1 LLLLLP
7 PLLLPGRA
15 AGLEVQRKFL
25 SPTPTNNFALDG
37 PGSRVY
43 LAAVNRLFQL
53 SGGELAL
60 EAEAAVG
67 PVLDSPLCHAPQ
79 LPQASCEHP
88 KVLTNNYN
96 KILQPDPE
104 QGVLVVCGSIYQGLC
119 QLRSMANIS
128 AVAVRFPPG
137 GSDPVTVFPSML
149 NVAANHPNASTVG
162 LVLRRGG
169 GGGARLLVAATYTGF
184 GSPFFP
190 RNRSLEDHRF
200 ENTPEIAIRALN
212 ARGDLAKLFTFDINP
227 SDDNIFKIKQGA
239 KARHKLSFVRAFLQ
253 RGAAPPAR
261 RPYAYLALN
270 SEANAGDK
278 ESPSH
283 SLLARICLGEAA
295 EATLN
300 GSGET
305 KKLTESYIQLG
316 LRCGGAADAFTR
328 LRGQGQSPSGSS
340 SPAKLGLD
348 LALRVDLAS
357 GKEALL
363 QLFAPLLTSCI
374 FLLRGSVRSFPR
386 VQVAGC
392 RRRARGGGGGW
403 DPLGCAAA
411 ADARVSPQLQPE
423 QLDCGAAH
431 LQHPLAI
438 VNPVTA
444 TPVFTYSGLTAVAV
458 ASVNNYTVV
467 FLGTASGGLL
477 KINLDSTMKVISR
490 RSISVAYGEPVHPI
504 MQFDPSDPTYL
515 YLMTSYQMTRV
526 KVAAC
531 NQYSTCTE
539 CLAAADAYCGWCT
552 METRCSLQHECMN
565 FTGANFWAS
574 ASEGVQQCPSMTILE
589 PEINTDK
596 ENPVL
601 IIQINGTIP
610 NLNGT
615 NISCDYGNNIHT
627 VARVAGD
634 YVNQFIYCNLLPRE
648 RYPTF
653 PDDQDHVVVEA
664 ALRVNSKNIIRANFT
679 IYDCKRTGNIY
690 PKRACTS
697 CLSTRWGCHW
707 CPSTYACVSN
717 RSQCDGALR
726 MKKKMDCPR
735 IVPASLDPMPT
746 GVSRDIT
753 ISLANTTFSKETALE
768 CHFGTD
774 RTFEARWVNS
784 SAVECV
790 HVLLHT
796 SEKSQLFP
804 VNLQL
809 KDRPDRFIDSPEMM
823 TVEVY
828 NCATG
833 SADCSQC
840 LGREDLGH
848 RCLWSES
855 SSSCRL
861 HGEHPPTSD
870 LCPAPEIKKIEPL
883 RGPLEGG
890 TLLTIRGRNLGR
902 RFSDVLGAVRIGSV
916 QCTPLPDRYLVSEAI
931 VCQTGEAP
939 EAFSDVVT
947 VNVSRE
953 GKSRERYSY
962 VLPVVQS
969 IAPLNG
975 PKAGGTRV
983 TIRGSRLD
991 VGSELRVLVNTSK
1004 QCTDLSRND
1013 STITCTMPS
1022 AELTTAVRV
1031 CVQFENKS
1039 CASYNITFKYE
1050 KNPIISDI
1058 NPKKSQLSG
1067 GRIITL
1073 EGRGFEL
1080 VQNVSMVVRGIGREQ
1095 TSCKVHTDSV
1105 ITCPSPAASNVTAG
1119 SKPAPVDFY
1128 LNGRLY
1134 ADDRPALDEE
1144 MYPEEAL
1151 HISKFS
1157 LEYYADPQFF
1167 TAKKEKWIKH
1177 HPGEPLTLVIH
1188 KEPDSLGLESNEYQV
1203 KIGLISCEIQIVSDK
1218 VIHCSVNESLST
1230 SERQLPVT
1238 IQVGKFNYT
1247 VAMLHLGGG
1256 ETAIIVS
1263 IVICSILLVLSVV
1276 ALFVFCTKSRRAER
1290 YWQKTLLQ
1298 MEEME
1303 SQIRE
1308 EIRKGFAELQTD
1320 MTDLTKEL
1328 NRSQGIPF
1336 LEYKHFVTR
1345 TFFPKCSSL
1354 YEECYV
1360 LPSQQLSSQVGSQV
1374 QETHPLLVGEWKIP
1388 ENCRPNMEEG
1398 ISLFS
1403 TLLNN
1408 KHFLIVFVHALEQQ
1422 KDFAVRDR
1430 CNLASLLTIALHGK
1444 LEYYT
1449 SIMKDLL
1456 VDLIDASASK
1466 NPKLMLRRTESVVE
1480 KMLTNWMSICMYSYL
1495 RETVGEPFFL
1505 LICAIKQ
1512 QINKGSIDAITGKA
1526 RYTLNEE
1533 WLLRE
1538 NIEAKPRNLNVSF
1551 QGCGMDSL
1559 SVRAMDTDTLSQVKE
1574 KILEAF
1580 CKNVPY
1586 SQWPRVEDVD
1596 LEWFATS
1603 TDSYILRDLDDTSVV
1618 EDGRKKLNT
1627 LAHYKIPEG
1636 ASLAM
1641 SLSDKKDTTLSRV
1654 KDLDT
1659 EKYFHLVLPT
1669 DESVE
1674 HKKSHRQ
1681 SHRKKVLP
1689 EIYLTRLLSTKG
1701 TLQKFL
1707 DDLFKA
1713 ILSIRDDKP
1722 PVAVKYFF
1730 DFLEEQAEKRGITD
1744 PDTMHIWKTNS
1755 LPLRFWVN
1763 ILKNPQFVFDID
1775 KTDHIDACLSVI
1787 AQAFIDACSLS
1798 DLQLGKDSPTNKLLY
1813 AKEIPEYRKIV
1824 QRYYKQIHDMPPL
1837 SEQEMNAHLA
1847 EESRKYRNEFNT
1859 NVAMA
1864 EIYKYAKR
1872 YRSQVSG
1879 PRGTRAPA
1887 YPRREQRARTQL
1899 QHKFEQVIALM
1910 EDNIYE
1916 CCSEA

>member
-1 LLLLLP
+1 MAPWERGAKVLAPLLLLLA
-7 PLLLPGRA
+7 LLGGPS
-15 AGLEVQRKFL
+15 AGLEVQHKFL
-25 SPTPTNNFALDG
+25 SPTLTNNFALDG
-37 PGSRVY
+37 LGSKIY
-43 LAAVNRLFQL
+43 LAAVNRLYQL
-53 SGGELAL
+53 SGPNLTL
-60 EAEAAVG
+60 EVEEQVG
-67 PVLDSPLCHAPQ
+67 PVPDNPLCHAPQ

-104 QGVLVVCGSIYQGLC
+104 QGIVVVCGSIYQGFC

-128 AVAVRFPPG
+128 AVAVSFP
-137 GSDPVTVFPSML
+137 
-149 NVAANHPNASTVG
+149 
-162 LVLRRGG
+162 
-169 GGGARLLVAATYTGF
+169 
-184 GSPFFP
+184 PFFP
-190 RNRSLEDHRF
+190 RNQSLEDHRF

-212 ARGDLAKLFTFDINP
+212 ARGDLAKLFTFDLNP

-253 RGAAPPAR
+253 PAPPPRGPGGAA
-261 RPYAYLALN
+261 YAYLALN

-278 ESPSH
+278 ESHSH
-283 SLLARICLGEAA
+283 SLLARICLA
-295 EATLN
+295 EPGRNA
-300 GSGET
+300 SAGET

-316 LRCGGAADAFTR
+316 LQCGAGFTR
-328 LRGQGQSPSGSS
+328 LVSVFPATELLFGVFERAAPPGARQLSALCAFRFADIERSIRQARNSCFVEPDSGLVTVLDSVVQGTG
-340 SPAKLGLD
+340 PACEK
-348 LALRVDLAS
+348 RN
-357 GKEALL
+357 
-363 QLFAPLLTSCI
+363 I
-374 FLLRGSVRSFPR
+374 
-386 VQVAGC
+386 
-392 RRRARGGGGGW
+392 
-403 DPLGCAAA
+403 
-411 ADARVSPQLQPE
+411 QLQPE

-438 VNPVTA
+438 LQPIKA
-444 TPVFTYSGLTAVAV
+444 TPMFKYQGLTSVAV
-458 ASVNNYTVV
+458 SSVSNYTVV
-467 FLGTASGGLL
+467 FLGTANGRLL
-477 KINLDSTMKVISR
+477 KINLNSATKIISR
-490 RSISVAYGEPVHPI
+490 KSVSVAYGESVHPI
-504 MQFDPSDPTYL
+504 MQFDPSDSSYL

-531 NQYSTCTE
+531 DQYTTCTE

-552 METRCSLQHECMN
+552 METRCSLQHECVN
-565 FTGANFWAS
+565 STEPNFWTS
-574 ASEGVQQCPSMTILE
+574 ASEGVQQCPSMTIM
-589 PEINTDK
+589 PSEINIDNDNK
-596 ENPVL
+596 AM
-601 IIQINGTIP
+601 IIQINGNIP
-610 NLNGT
+610 SLSGMEM
-615 NISCDYGNNIHT
+615 SCDYGNNIYT
-627 VARVAGD
+627 VAKVPGND
-634 YVNQFIYCNLLPRE
+634 VNYFIYCNFLPRE
-648 RYPTF
+648 KYPTF
-653 PDDQDHVVVEA
+653 PPNQDHVIVQTA
-664 ALRVNSKNIIRANFT
+664 IRVNGKNIVWANFT
-679 IYDCKRTGNIY
+679 IYDCKRTGHIY
-690 PKRACTS
+690 PKTACTS
-697 CLSTRWGCHW
+697 CLSTKWKCYW
-707 CPSTYACVSN
+707 CSKKYMCVSN
-717 RSQCDGALR
+717 YSDCDNSL
-726 MKKKMDCPR
+726 KMNVSTTDCPR
-735 IVPASLDPMPT
+735 IVPASLEPMPT
-746 GVSRDIT
+746 GASQDIM
-753 ISLANTTFSKETALE
+753 ISLANAAFPKVIEFNLFIS
-768 CHFGTD
+768 F
-774 RTFEARWVNS
+774 FMQ
-784 SAVECV
+784 
-790 HVLLHT
+790 LHT
-796 SEKSQLFP
+796 SEKSHIFP

-809 KDRPDRFIDSPEMM
+809 KDKPDRFIDSPQMM

-833 SADCSQC
+833 STDCSQC
-840 LGREDLGH
+840 LGREDMGH
-848 RCLWSES
+848 RCIWSES
-855 SSSCRL
+855 SSICRL
-861 HGEHPPTSD
+861 NTESPQIPVI
-870 LCPAPEIKKIEPL
+870 CPAPEIRKIEPL
-883 RGPLEGG
+883 SGPLEGG

-902 RFSDVLGAVRIGSV
+902 RFSDVVNAVKIGSV
-916 QCTPLPDRYLVSEAI
+916 RCAPLWDRYMVSEAI

-939 EAFSDVVT
+939 FIFSDVVT

-953 GKSRERYSY
+953 GKSKERYSY
-962 VLPVVQS
+962 VLPEVQS
-969 IAPLNG
+969 IAPGAG
-975 PKAGGTRV
+975 PKAGGTKV
-983 TIRGSRLD
+983 TIRGSNLS
-991 VGSELRVLVNTSK
+991 VGSDLRVLVNSTK
-1004 QCTDLSRND
+1004 QCTDLTRTAT
-1013 STITCTMPS
+1013 TITCTMP
-1022 AELTTAVRV
+1022 AVELTMAVRL

-1039 CASYNITFKYE
+1039 CINDNITFKYE
-1050 KNPIISDI
+1050 RNPTITDI
-1058 NPKKSQLSG
+1058 NPTRSQISG

-1073 EGRGFEL
+1073 EGHGFL
-1080 VQNVSMVVRGIGREQ
+1080 MVQNVSMVVHSIGKEQ
-1095 TSCKVHTDSV
+1095 TNCKVHTDTM
-1105 ITCPSPAASNVTAG
+1105 ITCPSPAASNLTVG

-1128 LNGRLY
+1128 INGRLY
-1134 ADDRPALDEE
+1134 MDDRLAPDEF
-1144 MYPEEAL
+1144 MYPEEAQ
-1151 HISKFS
+1151 HTSKFG

-1188 KEPDSLGLESNEYQV
+1188 KEPDNLSLENDEYQV

-1238 IQVGKFNYT
+1238 IQVGKFNQT
-1247 VAMLHLGGG
+1247 IAMLHLGGG

-1263 IVICSILLVLSVV
+1263 IVICSVLLLLSVV
-1276 ALFVFCTKSRRAER
+1276 GLFVFCTKSRRAER

-1354 YEECYV
+1354 YEERYV
-1360 LPSQQLSSQVGSQV
+1360 LPSQQLNSQVGCQV
-1374 QETHPLLVGEWKIP
+1374 QETHPLLSGEWKIP

-1398 ISLFS
+1398 IALFS

-1408 KHFLIVFVHALEQQ
+1408 KHFLIIFVHALEQQ

-1480 KMLTNWMSICMYSYL
+1480 KMLTNWMSICMYSFL

-1505 LICAIKQ
+1505 LLCAIKQ

-1559 SVRAMDTDTLSQVKE
+1559 SVRVMDTDTLSQVKE

-1603 TDSYILRDLDDTSVV
+1603 TDSYVLRDLDDTSVM

-1641 SLSDKKDTTLSRV
+1641 SLSDKKDTTLSRGN
-1654 KDLDT
+1654 LLFSL
-1659 EKYFHLVLPT
+1659 FHT
-1669 DESVE
+1669 DELIE

-1713 ILSIRDDKP
+1713 ILCMREDKP
-1722 PVAVKYFF
+1722 PVAIKYFF
-1730 DFLEEQAEKRGITD
+1730 DFLEEQAEKRGISD
-1744 PDTMHIWKTNS
+1744 PDTLHIWKTNS

-1787 AQAFIDACSLS
+1787 AQAFIDACSIS

-1872 YRSQVSG
+1872 YRTQVMNALDSN
-1879 PRGTRAPA
+1879 PTTR
-1887 YPRREQRARTQL
+1887 RTQL

>member
-1 LLLLLP
+1 GSGEGCSGSPCCSAAGKSPRPPALLPLLLP
-7 PLLLPGRA
+7 LLPLLLPGRA

-25 SPTPTNNFALDG
+25 SPTLTNNFALDG

-53 SGGELAL
+53 SGGDLAL
-60 EAEAAVG
+60 EAEATVG

-88 KVLTNNYN
+88 RVLTNNYN

-137 GSDPVTVFPSML
+137 GSDSVAVFPSML

-162 LVLRRGG
+162 LVLRRGGG

-227 SDDNIFKIKQGA
+227 SDDNILKIKQGD

-253 RGAAPPAR
+253 HGAAPPAR

-278 ESPSH
+278 ESPAH
-283 SLLARICLGEAA
+283 SLLARICLGEPA

-328 LRGQGQSPSGSS
+328 LVSVFPARELLFGVFERAGAGGGRGRPQSALCVFRFAEIEETIRAARNSCFA
-340 SPAKLGLD
+340 SPAAGMVTVLD
-348 LALRVDLAS
+348 
-357 GKEALL
+357 
-363 QLFAPLLTSCI
+363 
-374 FLLRGSVRSFPR
+374 SV
-386 VQVAGC
+386 VQGTGPAC
-392 RRRARGGGGGW
+392 MQKKI
-403 DPLGCAAA
+403 
-411 ADARVSPQLQPE
+411 QLQPE

-444 TPVFTYSGLTAVAV
+444 TPIFTYSGLTAVAV

-477 KINLDSTMKVISR
+477 KINLDSAMKVISR

-504 MQFDPSDPTYL
+504 MQFDPSDSTYL

-531 NQYSTCTE
+531 SQYSTCRE

-552 METRCSLQHECMN
+552 METRCSLQHECTN

-574 ASEGVQQCPSMTILE
+574 VSEGVQQCPSMTILE
-589 PEINTDK
+589 PEINIDK

-634 YVNQFIYCNLLPRE
+634 YVNQFIYCSLLPRE
-648 RYPTF
+648 KYPAF

-664 ALRVNSKNIIRANFT
+664 SLRVNNKNIIRANFT
-679 IYDCKRTGNIY
+679 IYDCKRIGNIY

-697 CLSTRWGCHW
+697 CLSARWKCHW
-707 CPSTYACVSN
+707 CPSAYSCVSN
-717 RSQCDGALR
+717 HSQCEDALQ
-726 MKKKMDCPR
+726 MEQKEIDCPR
-735 IVPASLDPMPT
+735 IVPAPLEPMPT
-746 GVSRDIT
+746 GVPRNIM
-753 ISLANTTFSKETALE
+753 ISLANATFPKVNEFLKALGR
-768 CHFGTD
+768 FGQVSCL
-774 RTFEARWVNS
+774 FL
-784 SAVECV
+784 CV
-790 HVLLHT
+790 QLHT
-796 SEKSQLFP
+796 SEKSHRFL

-809 KDRPDRFIDSPEMM
+809 KDKPDRFIDSPEMM

-848 RCLWSES
+848 RCLWSEG

-861 HGEHPPTSD
+861 RTEPPQLSEV
-870 LCPAPEIKKIEPL
+870 CPPPEIRKIEPL

-902 RFSDVLGAVRIGSV
+902 RFSDIAGAVRVGAV
-916 QCTPLPDRYLVSEAI
+916 PCAPLPHRYVVSETV

-939 EAFSDVVT
+939 EPFSDVVT

-953 GKSRERYSY
+953 GRSRERFSY

-969 IAPLNG
+969 IAPPNG

-991 VGSELRVLVNTSK
+991 VGSELRVLINSSK
-1004 QCTDLSRND
+1004 QCTDLRWD
-1013 STITCTMPS
+1013 SITCTMP
-1022 AELTTAVRV
+1022 AVELTSAVPV
-1031 CVQFENKS
+1031 CVQFENRS
-1039 CASYNITFKYE
+1039 CASHNITFKYE
-1050 KNPIISDI
+1050 KNPVISDI
-1058 NPKKSQLSG
+1058 SPKKSQISG

-1073 EGRGFEL
+1073 EGRGFGL
-1080 VQNVSMVVRGIGREQ
+1080 VQNVSMAVRGIGREH
-1095 TSCKVHTDSV
+1095 TRCKVHTDTA
-1105 ITCPSPAASNVTAG
+1105 ITCPSPAASNVTVG
-1119 SKPAPVDFY
+1119 TKPAPVDFY

-1134 ADDRPALDEE
+1134 TDERSALDEE

-1157 LEYYADPQFF
+1157 LGYYADPQFS

-1218 VIHCSVNESLST
+1218 VIHCSINESLSS

-1247 VAMLHLGGG
+1247 IAMLHLGGG

-1354 YEECYV
+1354 YEECYI
-1360 LPSQQLSSQVGSQV
+1360 LPSQQLSSQLGSHV

-1618 EDGRKKLNT
+1618 EDALPPQRKF
-1627 LAHYKIPEG
+1627 
-1636 ASLAM
+1636 S
-1641 SLSDKKDTTLSRV
+1641 TTLPGQSA
-1654 KDLDT
+1654 LT
-1659 EKYFHLVLPT
+1659 MCFIWNQVLPT

-1744 PDTMHIWKTNS
+1744 PDTLHIWKTNS

-1872 YRSQVSG
+1872 YRSQIVAALDAN
-1879 PRGTRAPA
+1879 PTTK
-1887 YPRREQRARTQL
+1887 RTQL

-1916 CCSEA
+1916 SCSEA